1 MERNMKN
8 NIVSAVWVFGVVL
21 LAIAVI
27 LFIISLTTHNGS
39 LRTPSII
46 LSLVAT
52 TLGFVRAIIR

>member
-1 MERNMKN
+1 MKN
-8 NIVSAVWVFGVVL
+8 DIVSAVWVFGVVL

-27 LFIISLTTHNGS
+27 LFIISLITHNES